1 MLDTLIPISPQ
12 DNIENKQA
20 EISEKPYMLKKNW
33 HELSISSCSKKS
45 LQRGCSGFKQ
55 LTFCF
60 CLGVCGGECSA
71 LMRKTVGGAFGTNSD
86 APPTDKVI

>member
-1 MLDTLIPISPQ
+1 MLDALIPVSLQ

-33 HELSISSCSKKS
+33 HELSISSCSKN
-45 LQRGCSGFKQ
+45 LFAEGGQRFKQ

-71 LMRKTVGGAFGTNSD
+71 LMRKTVGGAFGTNPD